1 MWKKTLAAATVAL
14 GATVMIAAPANAG
27 PGYAVSRLEVKAG
40 PDYGYPTVGFAR
52 PGSRIEINGCLP
64 NWSWCDVTTRNDR
77 GWVRASDIQ
86 AEYRGRRISYGTA
99 WHVPTFTFTFGN
111 YWDAHYKGRP
121 FYRERVRWERHWHD
135 HDRGRDRDHRG
146 GAHWRDPRH
155 RD

>member
-1 MWKKTLAAATVAL
+1 
-14 GATVMIAAPANAG
+14 
-27 PGYAVSRLEVKAG
+27 VKAG